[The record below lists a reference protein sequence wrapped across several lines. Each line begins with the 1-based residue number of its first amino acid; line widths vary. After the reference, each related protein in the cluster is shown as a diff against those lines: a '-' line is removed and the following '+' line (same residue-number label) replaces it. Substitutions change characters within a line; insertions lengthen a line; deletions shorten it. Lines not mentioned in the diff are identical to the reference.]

1 MSEIGWVMLIMVWSL
16 VVSLGLYLT
25 VRAWVLKQ
33 QRERQRD
40 NQ

>member
-1 MSEIGWVMLIMVWSL
+1 MSEFGWITLIMVWSL
-16 VVSLGLYLT
+16 AVSLGLYLT

-40 NQ
+40 Q